1 MSFSNAH
8 KQIHNTDSDGCG
20 LPKIWE
26 KNFGPSQPENRNMAF
41 DPKKDY
47 HHPRGGYMSQG

>member
-8 KQIHNTDSDGCG
+8 KQIHSTDSDGCG